1 MSIRTERPPYHCKLE
16 NKPKGRDFGTN
27 IAPQL
32 IEDLIENHG
41 NYLAGEVVGT
51 RSGTFYVIR
60 GISSF
65 AGKTKIRGFKATQL
79 GDYTKSRPR
88 IVFMPG
94 NASVIKT
101 NTLREAVLATN
112 GIEYRKILQEIN
124 EEGGNV
130 EIPPEKKGGF
140 NIF

>member
-1 MSIRTERPPYHCKLE
+1 MSIRTERSSYRYKSE
-16 NKPKGRDFGTN
+16 NKPKGRDFGTS

-41 NYLAGEVVGT
+41 NYLVGEVVGT
-51 RSGTFYVIR
+51 RSRTFYVIR

-65 AGKTKIRGFKATQL
+65 TGKAKIRGLKASQL
-79 GDYTKSRPR
+79 GDYTKSRPH

-94 NASVIKT
+94 NASAIIT
-101 NTLREAVLATN
+101 NTLRETVLATN